1 MPGTK
6 NRHEQAPSNARK
18 RQEEH
23 RERVAAL
30 RARRRKSPER
40 QARLHPSRA
49 FQRAIKAMTKSHA
62 PAYGVSFIR
71 GTAVLT
77 GEALALNADA
87 LSAITD
93 HGTMGTS
100 YEDAQVY
107 DTTASVGP
115 ILSNEQIILRAI
127 GVDPAAHPLPWRAP
141 DKKRRP
147 GGDWM
152 ILDANGDV
160 AEYAKSRDKAR
171 ARVREVNG

>member
-18 RQEEH
+18 RQEQH

-49 FQRAIKAMTKSHA
+49 EKKVSEAFQSGDLFSLMGAHNATRPGFSRDVPMNQ
-62 PAYGVSFIR
+62 SFVRNLEVFDPTNPI
-71 GTAVLT
+71 
-77 GEALALNADA
+77 
-87 LSAITD
+87 
-93 HGTMGTS
+93 
-100 YEDAQVY
+100 
-107 DTTASVGP
+107 GP

-141 DKKRRP
+141 DKKTA
-147 GGDWM
+147 GKGWH
-152 ILDANGDV
+152 ILDADGDI

-171 ARVREVNG
+171 ARAQEVNR